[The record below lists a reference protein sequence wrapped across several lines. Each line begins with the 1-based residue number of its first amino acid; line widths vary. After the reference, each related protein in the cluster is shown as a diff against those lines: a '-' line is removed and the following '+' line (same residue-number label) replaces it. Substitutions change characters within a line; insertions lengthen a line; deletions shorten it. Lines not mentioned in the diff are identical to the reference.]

1 MNTEHETQPEISQL
15 KSRIAEVYAQRER
28 LKRELE
34 TGVLAPRAGFLQLN
48 ETDRLLSDLDT
59 RFKTLWDAVQQGKPA
74 IHPAT
79 HWAHATPLEPAHLD
93 CVAAIMLKILDG
105 KCRMGEA
112 EKTALTAV
120 YDVVK
125 TRPGISL
132 GIEVHALIAQARQG
146 THPALAEAI
155 HAWRMRAETEIP
167 KPVMKGFKHLLR
179 TSLPMTAD
187 QGVPS
192 PPFALSRELVERSKG
207 HSSIAE

>member
-1 MNTEHETQPEISQL
+1 MYTEADHTTDLYRL
-15 KSRIAEVYAQRER
+15 KTRIAEVYAQRER
-28 LKRELE
+28 LKRELD
-34 TGVLAPRAGFLQLN
+34 TGVLAPRAGFIQLN

-59 RFKTLWDAVQQGKPA
+59 RFKTLWDAAQQSRPA

-105 KCRMGEA
+105 KCKMGEA

-125 TRPGISL
+125 TRPGQSL
-132 GIEVHALIAQARQG
+132 GDDVHALIAQARQG

-155 HAWRMRAETEIP
+155 HAWRVRAETEIP
-167 KPVMKGFKHLLR
+167 KSVMKGFKHLLR
-179 TSLPMTAD
+179 TSLPMTA
-187 QGVPS
+187 P
-192 PPFALSRELVERSKG
+192 AR
-207 HSSIAE
+207 